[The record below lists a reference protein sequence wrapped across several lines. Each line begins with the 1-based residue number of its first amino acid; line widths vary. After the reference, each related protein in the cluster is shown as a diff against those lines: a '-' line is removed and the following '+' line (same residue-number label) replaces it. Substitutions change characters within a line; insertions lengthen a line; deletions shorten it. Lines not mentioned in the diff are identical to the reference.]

1 MTESRNPSTV
11 RKSEGTNWVERRS
24 SGGAR
29 GSNTADGGGR
39 MMLRI
44 PNILTL
50 ISQAKRMSVVTRTG
64 HPRVAAY
71 LPMLFRMARLDRLA
85 EMANQAI
92 ERFVLG
98 HGNRARSRK
107 LDCQFVD
114 DRRRPTPHDQDAV
127 GEERRFTD
135 AVGDE
140 NHGFP
145 IGLPNALEFD
155 RHFVARDCIQR
166 AEWLVHHPDTGA

>member
-1 MTESRNPSTV
+1 MRESRNPRPV
-11 RKSEGTNWVERRS
+11 RKSEGKKCVKGRSRRC
-24 SGGAR
+24 AIVF
-29 GSNTADGGGR
+29 NTADGGGR

-92 ERFVLG
+92 ERFVLR
-98 HGNRARSRK
+98 HGNSTR
-107 LDCQFVD
+107 
-114 DRRRPTPHDQDAV
+114 
-127 GEERRFTD
+127 
-135 AVGDE
+135 
-140 NHGFP
+140 
-145 IGLPNALEFD
+145 
-155 RHFVARDCIQR
+155 
-166 AEWLVHHPDTGA
+166 

>member
-1 MTESRNPSTV
+1 MRESRNPRPV
-11 RKSEGTNWVERRS
+11 RKSEGKKCVKGRSRRC
-24 SGGAR
+24 AIV
-29 GSNTADGGGR
+29 SNTADGGGR

-85 EMANQAI
+85 EQAHQAI

-98 HGNRARSRK
+98 PRHTSQPRNV
-107 LDCQFVD
+107 DCQ
-114 DRRRPTPHDQDAV
+114 
-127 GEERRFTD
+127 
-135 AVGDE
+135 
-140 NHGFP
+140 
-145 IGLPNALEFD
+145 
-155 RHFVARDCIQR
+155 
-166 AEWLVHHPDTGA
+166 